1 MFEKSRKISDL
12 ALYCFYLYIGLEEI
26 LFFYYITVKRKKKKE
41 NRIKSWKIKQS
52 GNLLISFVHS
62 LGEGTRPTRG
72 HTKSASISAGHRSSS
87 GVPPSDHSLLDP
99 QPRNAHNSLLATAD
113 PLRQRYRPPQCPSN
127 TRTNNNPCI
136 LLLLRIYKVYFGYL
150 LSFMF
155 TSFSWA
161 TNFLRVTRYP
171 KYRISFP
178 RI

>member
-1 MFEKSRKISDL
+1 MFENFVNLRSRPILLLSIQL
-12 ALYCFYLYIGLEEI
+12 WENSALLLLLC
-26 LFFYYITVKRKKKKE
+26 KRKEKE
-41 NRIKSWKIKQS
+41 NRIKSWKIRQS

-127 TRTNNNPCI
+127 TRT
-136 LLLLRIYKVYFGYL
+136 K
-150 LSFMF
+150 
-155 TSFSWA
+155 
-161 TNFLRVTRYP
+161 
-171 KYRISFP
+171 
-178 RI
+178 

>member
-1 MFEKSRKISDL
+1 MVENFVNLRSRPILLPSIQL
-12 ALYCFYLYIGLEEI
+12 CENSALLLLLC
-26 LFFYYITVKRKKKKE
+26 KRKKKR
-41 NRIKSWKIKQS
+41 NRIKSWKIRQS

-127 TRTNNNPCI
+127 TRT
-136 LLLLRIYKVYFGYL
+136 K
-150 LSFMF
+150 
-155 TSFSWA
+155 
-161 TNFLRVTRYP
+161 
-171 KYRISFP
+171 
-178 RI
+178 